1 MEMIQNLTGSDAD
14 TILWWQ
20 VIIRATIVFIVAIII
35 VRLGGKRIFG
45 KHTAFDIVLG
55 IVLGS
60 ILGRTITGAAPL
72 LASIIAAFTLVFLHW
87 LMALTS
93 FQWDSIGRLVKGNI
107 QILVKDGEIQWES
120 MKRNHI
126 SERDLQEAIRLL
138 GNGAKVEEVKM
149 AHYER
154 SGDISIQI
162 KDQ

>member
-1 MEMIQNLTGSDAD
+1 MEMIQYLIGSGEE

-20 VIIRATIVFIVAIII
+20 AAVRASIVFFLAIIM

-60 ILGRTITGAAPL
+60 ILGRTITGNAPFF
-72 LASIIAAFTLVFLHW
+72 ASIIAAFTLVFLHW
-87 LMALTS
+87 LMAVTS
-93 FQWDSIGRLVKGNI
+93 FRWDSVGELVKGNF

-138 GNGAKVEEVKM
+138 GNGARLEEVKM

-162 KDQ
+162 KD

>member
-1 MEMIQNLTGSDAD
+1 MEMIQFLIGSGEE

-20 VIIRATIVFIVAIII
+20 AAVRATIIFLLAIIM

-60 ILGRTITGAAPL
+60 ILGRTITGNAPF
-72 LASIIAAFTLVFLHW
+72 LASIIAAFTLVILHW
-87 LMALTS
+87 LMALTA
-93 FQWDSIGRLVKGNI
+93 FRWDFFGELVKGNF
-107 QILVKDGEIQWES
+107 QVLVKDGEIQWES
-120 MKRNHI
+120 MRRNHI
-126 SERDLQEAIRLL
+126 SERDLEEAIRLD
-138 GNGAKVEEVKM
+138 GNGASIEEVKV

>member
-1 MEMIQNLTGSDAD
+1 MEVLQYLIGSDAD

-20 VIIRATIVFIVAIII
+20 VIIRATIVFLFAIIM

-60 ILGRTITGAAPL
+60 ILGRTITGSAPF
-72 LASIIAAFTLVFLHW
+72 LASMIAASTLVFLHW
-87 LMALTS
+87 LMAFTS
-93 FQWDSIGRLVKGNI
+93 FKWDSFGELVKGNF
-107 QILVKDGEIQWES
+107 QVLVKEGEIQWDS

-138 GNGAKVEEVKM
+138 GNGASIEDVKM

-154 SGDISIQI
+154 SGDISIQV
-162 KDQ
+162 KGS